1 MRVAEVLSFLR
12 INLDVFPARQA
23 PSAWHQMQ
31 AASIK
36 LLLITIVI
44 GAYVVKVLLD
54 LLVGE

>member
-1 MRVAEVLSFLR
+1 MLSFLR